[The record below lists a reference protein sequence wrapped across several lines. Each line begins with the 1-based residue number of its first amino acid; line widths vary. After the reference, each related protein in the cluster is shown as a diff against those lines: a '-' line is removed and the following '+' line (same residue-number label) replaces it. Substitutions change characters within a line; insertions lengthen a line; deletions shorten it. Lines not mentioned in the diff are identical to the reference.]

1 MISGIDTGYKKL
13 HTMNRRVF
21 LLSIAKVV
29 LLGGI
34 ITRLFSLQ
42 INENKKYLT
51 LSDKN
56 RLREWKLP
64 PTRGEF
70 LDYFGNVVAG
80 AVAGIYLLLI
90 VFSYFQISSNEE
102 KLVQFDEVQMEFD
115 KLNIQYSKLAKKR
128 REMQK
133 SLDLGKMIN
142 SDRKSVV

>member
-1 MISGIDTGYKKL
+1 MISGVDTGYKKL

-21 LLSIAKVV
+21 LLSLAKVV

-70 LDYFGNVVAG
+70 LDYFGKVVAG
-80 AVAGIYLLLI
+80 NLKVYQLHVVPEQVEDFKYLMGRLKFILELDNEQ
-90 VFSYFQISSNEE
+90 FSKIIKKEKEAKTLGDFNYFR
-102 KLVQFDEVQMEFD
+102 
-115 KLNIQYSKLAKKR
+115 KLNMGSIF
-128 REMQK
+128 K
-133 SLDLGKMIN
+133 S
-142 SDRKSVV
+142 